1 LGLAD
6 RPVIVDHGSAGGA
19 RHLFSVEGV
28 KYTTARAVAQRV
40 VDEVVRDM
48 GYSAAPC
55 RTAVTRLDGAGLDQ
69 VPSGL
74 LDDLLVRRA
83 IKQEMAVKLGDIIRR
98 SGSNE
103 LQPGQSRPVLEQ
115 VARVAAAEL
124 GWTVQQQQVQVDE
137 VLRETQL
144 PTAAMEAVG

>member
-1 LGLAD
+1 
-6 RPVIVDHGSAGGA
+6 
-19 RHLFSVEGV
+19 
-28 KYTTARAVAQRV
+28 
-40 VDEVVRDM
+40 
-48 GYSAAPC
+48 
-55 RTAVTRLDGAGLDQ
+55 
-69 VPSGL
+69 L